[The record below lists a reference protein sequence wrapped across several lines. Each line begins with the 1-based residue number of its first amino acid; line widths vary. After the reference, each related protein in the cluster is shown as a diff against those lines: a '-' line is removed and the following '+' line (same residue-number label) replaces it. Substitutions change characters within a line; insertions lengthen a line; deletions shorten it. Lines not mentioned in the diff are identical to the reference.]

1 MSTKHKRLL
10 MAVVVPEVVLAVLAW
25 RDLARRTDD
34 QVRGHKNFW
43 RAFVTV
49 NPGNSLVYWLVGRRR
64 RTPVNRYPRG
74 GPGSAAPRVDAPTL
88 ERPDIGL
95 PLETH

>member
-1 MSTKHKRLL
+1 VERETVSTKHQRLL

-64 RTPVNRYPRG
+64 P
-74 GPGSAAPRVDAPTL
+74 DAPTKD
-88 ERPDIGL
+88 RPDIGL
-95 PLETH
+95 PLEAH